1 MLPVNMAY
9 SQEGSMRGRHS
20 TMKIQLDPQTRTL
33 LQSWLHRQK
42 TPLGQAKR
50 ARAMLLLEQGHP
62 FVHTARWVGFTES
75 NLRKWAKRFLEHG
88 VAGLY
93 EKPRPGL
100 TPLFPPEVALH
111 VVKLSCEPPDHLR
124 RSLVQ

>member
-42 TPLGQAKR
+42 TPLGQAR
-50 ARAMLLLEQGHP
+50 RTQAMLLLEQGHP
-62 FVHTARWVGFTES
+62 LFILLLHALIFVAVFPCRYRQKLHWDRDEEPGSKEARAS
-75 NLRKWAKRFLEHG
+75 SYRL
-88 VAGLY
+88 
-93 EKPRPGL
+93 
-100 TPLFPPEVALH
+100 
-111 VVKLSCEPPDHLR
+111 
-124 RSLVQ
+124 RSLKALPLPI